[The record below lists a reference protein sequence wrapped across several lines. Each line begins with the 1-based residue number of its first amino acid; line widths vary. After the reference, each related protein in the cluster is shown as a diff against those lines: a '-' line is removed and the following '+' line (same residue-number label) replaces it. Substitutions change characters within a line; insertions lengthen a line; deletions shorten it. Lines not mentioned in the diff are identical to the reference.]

1 VGRGQAHARSAAE
14 SEHAAFMDK
23 PAVEIAPK
31 IQEYRSEMKAVA
43 DRMCGDM
50 GKGIITWQV
59 PTLALDILGYY
70 SLGEV
75 EVVSKRLLNLLA
87 EGWVG

>member
-1 VGRGQAHARSAAE
+1 MIRQSLARRAPSEKAE
-14 SEHAAFMDK
+14 VS
-23 PAVEIAPK
+23 
-31 IQEYRSEMKAVA
+31 
-43 DRMCGDM
+43 
-50 GKGIITWQV
+50 
-59 PTLALDILGYY
+59 L